1 MKMFQELNAYEEQ
14 VRLLKRLKLQGA
26 DKSVLHAAAL
36 KLRSLKRAGKAARK
50 AQLIRP
56 LPQQQC
62 SSQSG
67 ALLYQPYFLKIPEDN
82 EGFTVAFDLAAGK
95 TTKAKA
101 IEFFEHYGFVVFN
114 DVVESSSCEQARV
127 EIWDYLENHVTG
139 FKHSNP
145 DTFHH
150 LSSQTHGLAAEPAIF
165 SEQIFRNRCCRKVL
179 EAFRA
184 VLHDE
189 NILVSHDRWCVFR
202 PTRGIR
208 FRHGV
213 QDMQSWKTKENLHL
227 DLNPWNFYTGVTTLD
242 QLTYDNLR
250 DFSKEVN
257 GVIHATGP
265 HVQGVL
271 ALNDNRAEDGGTVLV
286 AGFQKCFQQW
296 QKSLGPMSEY
306 LHSTDDSSGRLV
318 WRGKGAGSYIF
329 AKNDK
334 LHEYKQRVTMRA
346 GSLLIWDQRV
356 VHGSAHNNSGNFRV
370 AQFIKAF
377 RRSFAGDERLRHRT
391 IRVRSELRKRGVS
404 FGKEADDIQRAAG
417 LI

>member
-1 MKMFQELNAYEEQ
+1 MVFQELNAYEEQ
-14 VRLLKRLKLQGA
+14 LRLLKRLKLQGA

-36 KLRSLKRAGKAARK
+36 KLRSLKRAGKTARK

-56 LPQQQC
+56 QPQRQC
-62 SSQSG
+62 SSRNG
-67 ALLYQPYFLKIPEDN
+67 ALFYRPYSLKIPKDS
-82 EGFTVAFDLAAGK
+82 EGFSVAFDVAAGE
-95 TTKAKA
+95 TTKAEA
-101 IEFFEHYGFVVFN
+101 IEFFEHYGFVIFR
-114 DVVESSSCEQARV
+114 DVIDSSCCEQARV
-127 EIWDYLENHVTG
+127 EIWDYLENHVAG
-139 FKHSNP
+139 FKRSDP

-150 LSSQTHGLAAEPAIF
+150 LSSQTHGLAPEPAIF
-165 SEQIFRNRCCRKVL
+165 SEQIFRNRCCSKVL

-202 PTRGIR
+202 PTRDIR

-213 QDMQSWKTKENLHL
+213 QDMKSWETKENLHL
-227 DLNPWNFYTGVTTLD
+227 DLNPWTFYTGVTSLD

-250 DFSKEVN
+250 DFSKEIN
-257 GVIHATGP
+257 GVVQATGP
-265 HVQGVL
+265 HVQGIL

-286 AGFQKCFQQW
+286 PGFQKCFRQW
-296 QKSLGPMSEY
+296 QKSLGPMSKY
-306 LHSTDDSSGRLV
+306 LHSIDDSSGRLV

-329 AKNDK
+329 SKNDQ
-334 LHEYKQRVTMRA
+334 LHKYKQRVTMRA

-356 VHGSAHNNSGNFRV
+356 VHGSAHNNSENFRI

-377 RRSFAGDERLRHRT
+377 RRIFVGDGRLHHRT
-391 IRVRSELRKRGVS
+391 NRIKSELRKNGVS
-404 FGKEADDIQRAAG
+404 FGKEADNMQRAAG